1 MLELPGRVP
10 DTSERLRVCVQESG
24 SLAFGARFDGLYAV
38 TGLPADLMDPV
49 VTVEAN
55 TEAGVVA
62 QWQGTV
68 DQDFVIGARLD
79 CLGVDED
86 EMDSGAAPCVPCQ
99 SEGSFSSGEGAWVLG
114 LRFSD

>member
-38 TGLPADLMDPV
+38 TGLPAGLSEPL

-55 TEAGVVA
+55 TEAGVLA

-68 DQDFVIGARLD
+68 DQDFVIGERLD
-79 CLGVDED
+79 CLGVDE
-86 EMDSGAAPCVPCQ
+86 EAVDSGQVACAPCQ
-99 SEGSFSSGEGAWVLG
+99 SEGNFSSGEGAWVLG